1 MDDQS
6 RSERQVPIPQS
17 VKKYF
22 DANKK
27 VLVVEDDKFMG
38 QMIAD
43 ILDDAGFEVKTA
55 NSGMMAFET
64 LGQHLVDFIVLDVL
78 LPEMDGFEIY
88 IKLQEAPDTRS
99 IPVMVIT
106 AFADARHRER
116 ASELGI
122 KNFLAK
128 PFTEDELLYEIL
140 TMLIDH
146 SRKGAKPE
154 DRPQA
159 SG

>member
-1 MDDQS
+1 MDDHPT
-6 RSERQVPIPQS
+6 SERTVPIPQS

-22 DANKK
+22 DANKR

-55 NSGMMAFET
+55 NSGKMAFEA
-64 LGQHLVDFIVLDVL
+64 LGQYSVDFVVLDVL
-78 LPEMDGFEIY
+78 LPEMDGFEVY
-88 IKLQEAPDTRS
+88 TRLQENPATQS

-116 ASELGI
+116 ASQLGI

-146 SRKGAKPE
+146 SRKE
-154 DRPQA
+154 T
-159 SG
+159 